1 MEIHTPEPEQFES
14 EGTVSIKNISDGETI
29 YTSEYLMDGSVL
41 KTNIPLEAMEGEW
54 EIVSQE
60 EHEKWAERFTNSQY
74 KLYMKAETNNSGDIS
89 ISGV

>member
-1 MEIHTPEPEQFES
+1 MEIHTPEPEQFDS
-14 EGTVSIKNISDGETI
+14 EGTISVKNTTDGETI
-29 YTSEYLMDGSVL
+29 YTSNYTRNNSLL
-41 KTNIPLEAMEGEW
+41 QTNIPLEAMEGEW
-54 EIVSQE
+54 EVVSQE